1 MPKLPAV
8 PDRQRRAYELDACIA
23 HGMRKTIQSILEMG
37 AAFKEVRDDK
47 LYVELGYEDFEAY
60 TVEHCQLARRT
71 ANNYIEIIEKLPEEF
86 RRRVARLDNP
96 PSFRRLIALPN
107 DTAALSDS
115 SVADIEA
122 LRDMSDADFDKYLAK
137 IKGYDRERDGGRGPS
152 DVERPS
158 ISRDRYRDQSRKV
171 LLLKEKL
178 ESATG
183 EREELVRLIKQL
195 QETVAKQNEILSSDD
210 RTRVAHLQ
218 IQQQSDIIA
227 SYHTAER
234 KTIAQKV
241 DREAAIRLITEL
253 RFHILARLR
262 DFRDAVH
269 LPDLETAAWFGVTF
283 DDIRMDVQQVYD
295 FVASDALKEFS
306 ETGAPVPLA
315 DAAAALGTLTKSIR
329 ANLTKLDIEAG
340 RVQVVGKPP
349 KK

>member
-1 MPKLPAV
+1 MPSDLVKQTDIDSFYETHAQVEQGKKEQVTGYLRMGLALKVIRDGKLFLAGGFGSFEDYAEDKAGV
-8 PDRQRRAYELDACIA
+8 GRRQAY
-23 HGMRKTIQSILEMG
+23 S
-37 AAFKEVRDDK
+37 
-47 LYVELGYEDFEAY
+47 
-60 TVEHCQLARRT
+60 
-71 ANNYIEIIEKLPEEF
+71 YIEVVEQLPKEIVQ
-86 RRRVARLDNP
+86 RVAQMAKPL
-96 PSFRRLIALPN
+96 
-107 DTAALSDS
+107 
-115 SVADIEA
+115 A
-122 LRDMSDADFDKYLAK
+122 LRQLTQLQIARYEFTADEVERLVGLNDDEFGTELKK
-137 IKGYDRERDGGRGPS
+137 MGYDRSKMGGRGPS
-152 DVERPS
+152 DLERGR
-158 ISRDRYRDQSRKV
+158 ISRDRYRDQSKKV

-195 QETVAKQNEILSSDD
+195 HEQLAKANEVLMSDD
-210 RTRVAHLQ
+210 RTRAQHLQ
-218 IQQQSDIIA
+218 IEQMSSTIA
-227 SYHTAER
+227 AYHTAEH
-234 KTIAQKV
+234 KTAAQKV

-253 RFHILARLR
+253 RFHILAQLR
-262 DFRDAVH
+262 DFRDSVH

-329 ANLTKLDIEAG
+329 ANLVKLDIEAG

>member
-1 MPKLPAV
+1 MPSDLVK
-8 PDRQRRAYELDACIA
+8 QSELDAFYQAVAQVEQGKKEQVTGYLRMGFALKQIRDGKLFRAGGFETFEAFADEKAGVGYREAC
-23 HGMRKTIQSILEMG
+23 RYIQ
-37 AAFKEVRDDK
+37 A
-47 LYVELGYEDFEAY
+47 VEL
-60 TVEHCQLARRT
+60 
-71 ANNYIEIIEKLPEEF
+71 LPEAIL
-86 RRRVARLDNP
+86 RRVSEMAKPL
-96 PSFRRLIALPN
+96 
-107 DTAALSDS
+107 
-115 SVADIEA
+115 A
-122 LRDMSDADFDKYLAK
+122 LRQLTQLQIPHYEFTPDEVERLVGLNDDEFGTELKKM
-137 IKGYDRERDGGRGPS
+137 GYDRSKMGGRGPS
-152 DVERPS
+152 DLERGR